1 MGGRDAEDCL
11 NLAIQGATFDVVYC
25 TVVGRTMTSGM
36 RSGPRSNRVKVGST
50 NSRTSSSWF
59 AKFVKVCVE
68 LVLTAPRS
76 PLVLGDD
83 VIPVSHCR
91 EQPEGDLAMLGD
103 DDSPA
108 SRSRPHF
115 T

>member
-1 MGGRDAEDCL
+1 
-11 NLAIQGATFDVVYC
+11 
-25 TVVGRTMTSGM
+25 MTSGM
-36 RSGPRSNRVKVGST
+36 RSGPRSNRVKVGSM

-59 AKFVKVCVE
+59 AKFVKICVE